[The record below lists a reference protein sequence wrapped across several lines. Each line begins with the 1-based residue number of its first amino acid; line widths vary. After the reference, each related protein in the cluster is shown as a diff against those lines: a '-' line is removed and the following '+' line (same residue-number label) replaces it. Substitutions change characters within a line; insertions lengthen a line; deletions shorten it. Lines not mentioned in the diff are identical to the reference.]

1 MIKIIMP
8 FMRIMM
14 LMVPR
19 VIRKKIK
26 AGPLGRKRVKSG
38 KTHPNI
44 DMNLEN
50 LLICMNYCGT
60 CPSYPGNKM
69 EALFCASGKSSNKIE
84 KNGCN
89 CVSCPLFE
97 QCSINNSAY
106 FCING
111 SCAGRDT
118 DINNCEN
125 ADSAGSYLA
134 RFINTDK
141 SSDIN
146 QTLIDEHHERTDS
159 SEFFD
164 IKMDFIGDKTVNT
177 KSNIPILEASLSNG
191 IDHTHVCGGRAR
203 CSTCRVIVIGGL
215 EHCIPRNEKEL
226 SLAKIKGFSPEVR
239 LACQTTVD
247 DDISI
252 KRLVLDAE
260 DISVAINEGRSK
272 LNDAGRE
279 IEATILFSDIRSFTS
294 FSENS
299 LPYDIVHI
307 LNRYFDALGE
317 DIDSHGGYI
326 DKYMG
331 DGIMAIFGLDQSS
344 DEGSAF
350 QAVSAAIK
358 MLKSLEDFNKYLD
371 SRFDHEFKI
380 GIGIHTGKVIV
391 GNLGYRKK
399 KEFTAI
405 GDTVNTASRIE
416 SLNKK
421 SGTSI
426 LVSEETYSH
435 VKDQFKWKHKFSSKV
450 KGKEL
455 PVIVYEPEIYETHD
469 KLNSN

>member
-1 MIKIIMP
+1 M
-8 FMRIMM
+8 
-14 LMVPR
+14 
-19 VIRKKIK
+19 K
-26 AGPLGRKRVKSG
+26 AGPLGRKRLKSG
-38 KTHPNI
+38 QNHPNI
-44 DMNLEN
+44 NMNLDS

-69 EALFCASGKSSNKIE
+69 EALFCASGESSNNIIE
-84 KNGCN
+84 NGCN
-89 CVSCPLFE
+89 CVSCPLYE

-111 SCAGRDT
+111 SCAGKDKEI
-118 DINNCEN
+118 DKCGSD
-125 ADSAGSYLA
+125 DSTGSYLA
-134 RFINTDK
+134 RFINTEEVSDTDK
-141 SSDIN
+141 ALTD
-146 QTLIDEHHERTDS
+146 DHKERTNTGDS
-159 SEFFD
+159 VD
-164 IKMDFIGDKTVNT
+164 IEMEFIGDKIIHT
-177 KSNIPILEASLSNG
+177 KSNIPILEASLTGG

-203 CSTCRVIVIGGL
+203 CSTCRVIVTEGL
-215 EHCIPRNEKEL
+215 EHCRPRNEKEL

-239 LACQTTVD
+239 LACQTTSD

-252 KRLVLDAE
+252 RRLVLDAE

-272 LNDAGRE
+272 LNDVGRE

-307 LNRYFDALGE
+307 LNRYFDTLGE

-344 DEGSAF
+344 DESSAF

-358 MLKSLEDFNKYLD
+358 MINSLIDFNKYLE

-421 SGTSI
+421 AGTSI
-426 LVSEETYSH
+426 LVSEETYSRI
-435 VKDQFKWKHKFSSKV
+435 KDDFKWKRKFTSKV

-455 PVIVYEPEIYETHD
+455 PVVVYEPKI
-469 KLNSN
+469 NQ

>member
-1 MIKIIMP
+1 
-8 FMRIMM
+8 MM
-14 LMVPR
+14 LMIPGF
-19 VIRKKIK
+19 IRKKIK
-26 AGPLGRKRVKSG
+26 AGPLGNKRLKLG

-44 DMNLEN
+44 EMNLEN
-50 LLICMNYCGT
+50 LLICMKYCGT

-69 EALFCASGKSSNKIE
+69 EALFCASGESSNKIVE
-84 KNGCN
+84 NGCN
-89 CVSCPLFE
+89 CVSCPLYE

-118 DINNCEN
+118 EIGNCEN
-125 ADSAGSYLA
+125 TDTANTYLA
-134 RFINTDK
+134 RFIDTEE
-141 SSDIN
+141 SSNNEDI
-146 QTLIDEHHERTDS
+146 LIDGNKEIS
-159 SEFFD
+159 STGDAVD
-164 IKMDFIGDKTVNT
+164 IKMDFIGDKIVET
-177 KSNIPILEASLSNG
+177 KSNVSILESSLTAG

-203 CSTCRVIVIGGL
+203 CSTCRVIVTDGL
-215 EHCIPRNEKEL
+215 EHCIPRNEKEQA
-226 SLAKIKGFSPEVR
+226 LAKIKGFSPEVR
-239 LACQTTVD
+239 LACQTTVN
-247 DDISI
+247 DDITI
-252 KRLVLDAE
+252 RRLVLYAE

-272 LNDAGRE
+272 LNDSGRE

-307 LNRYFDALGE
+307 LNRYFDTLGE

-331 DGIMAIFGLDQSS
+331 DGIMAIFGLDQNS
-344 DEGSAF
+344 DESSAF
-350 QAVSAAIK
+350 QAVSAA
-358 MLKSLEDFNKYLD
+358 MEMMNSLNYFNKYLA

-421 SGTSI
+421 AGTSI
-426 LVSEETYSH
+426 LISEETYSKI
-435 VKDQFKWKHKFSSKV
+435 KDQFRWKHKFKSKV

-455 PVIVYEPEIYETHD
+455 PVIVYEPEI
-469 KLNSN
+469 N

>member
-1 MIKIIMP
+1 MIKIMMP
-8 FMRIMM
+8 LMQIMM
-14 LMVPR
+14 LIIPKY
-19 VIRKKIK
+19 IRKKIK
-26 AGPLGRKRVKSG
+26 AGPLGKKRLKRG
-38 KTHPNI
+38 KLHPNI
-44 DMNLEN
+44 DMNLDN
-50 LLICMNYCGT
+50 LLTCMQYCGT

-69 EALFCASGKSSNKIE
+69 EALFCASGESSNKIVE
-84 KNGCN
+84 NGCN
-89 CVSCPLFE
+89 CVSCPLYE

-118 DINNCEN
+118 GTNNCEN
-125 ADSAGSYLA
+125 TVSEGSYLA
-134 RFINTDK
+134 RFINTEKLSDK
-141 SSDIN
+141 D
-146 QTLIDEHHERTDS
+146 QTSTQQNKKIVTSESIDVE
-159 SEFFD
+159 
-164 IKMDFIGDKTVNT
+164 IDFVGDKTVNT

-203 CSTCRVIVIGGL
+203 CSTCRVIVIDGL
-215 EHCIPRNEKEL
+215 EHCIPRNEKES

-239 LACQTTVD
+239 LACQTTVNSN
-247 DDISI
+247 ISI

-260 DISVAINEGRSK
+260 DISTAINEGRSK

-299 LPYDIVHI
+299 LPYDIIHI

-317 DIDSHGGYI
+317 DIDSFGGYI

-331 DGIMAIFGLDQSS
+331 DGIMAIFGLDQNSIES
-344 DEGSAF
+344 SAF
-350 QAVSAAIK
+350 QAVSAAMK
-358 MLKSLEDFNKYLD
+358 MMNSLKEFNKYLE

-426 LVSEETYSH
+426 LVSEDTYLQ
-435 VKDQFKWKHKFSSKV
+435 VKDQFKWNHKFSSKV

-455 PVIVYEPEIYETHD
+455 PVIVYEPEI
-469 KLNSN
+469 NW